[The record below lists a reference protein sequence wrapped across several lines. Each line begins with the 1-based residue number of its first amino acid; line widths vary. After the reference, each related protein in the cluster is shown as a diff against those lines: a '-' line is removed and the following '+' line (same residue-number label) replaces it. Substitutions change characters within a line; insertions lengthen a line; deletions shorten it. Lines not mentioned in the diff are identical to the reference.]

1 MPNRGGY
8 GKGDN
13 VGLFETILAGGG
25 GGAIAQIAKK
35 VGIPEPLAEQAVA
48 ALTPALSRGL
58 QRNAAKPGGLESLVG
73 ALQKGN
79 HARYVEQP
87 ETLESDESTADGN
100 AILGHIFGSKD
111 VSRNVAGNA
120 SQKTGIDATI
130 LKQMLPLLGGVAMG
144 ALAKNSRGGSQLG
157 PSATSAG
164 SNPLGGLSGLLSGDD
179 SPDVDDLLNLAKK
192 FF

>member
-1 MPNRGGY
+1 M
-8 GKGDN
+8 
-13 VGLFETILAGGG
+13 GLFETIIAGGG
-25 GGAIAQIAKK
+25 GGAIAQMARK

-48 ALTPALSRGL
+48 ALSPALSRGI
-58 QRNAAKPGGLESLVG
+58 QRNAAKPGGLESLAG

-87 ETLESDESTADGN
+87 DVLESDESIADGN

-111 VSRNVAGNA
+111 VSRNVAGEA
-120 SQKTGIDATI
+120 AQKTGIDAGI

-144 ALAKNSRGGSQLG
+144 ALAKNSGGGSQLG
-157 PSATSAG
+157 AAAPQAGGDPLSAI
-164 SNPLGGLSGLLSGDD
+164 SGLLGGGDD